1 MSEETTQGGTETPPP
16 QEVPQ
21 VEPAPVAEPDDTSS
35 KLLLEVER
43 MKKVISARQ
52 KEAEKAK
59 SELQEYRSQ
68 VEREK
73 MSDAEKKDAD
83 LQQALQEVARIK
95 AEVDARESE
104 NKLLKQTNH
113 LVAKHGLIN
122 THVADSIMKHYNP
135 ESDGD
140 LDSFAE
146 RIKKDPA
153 WSPLFHVEKR
163 VLPPSPAM
171 PGSAGPG
178 SRPDKTGKVAPEDR
192 AWAESYAKKLRV
204 PVETILDNM
213 GR

>member
-1 MSEETTQGGTETPPP
+1 MSEETTQEVTETPPP
-16 QEVPQ
+16 KEVPQ
-21 VEPAPVAEPDDTSS
+21 VAPAPVAEPDDASS

-52 KEAEKAK
+52 KDAEKAK
-59 SELQEYRSQ
+59 TELQEYKAQ
-68 VEREK
+68 IEREK

-83 LQQALQEVARIK
+83 LQVALQDAAKFK
-95 AEVDARESE
+95 AEIEARESE
-104 NKLLKQTNH
+104 NRLLKQTNH

-122 THVADSIMKHYNP
+122 TQVAESIMKQYQP

-140 LDSFAE
+140 LDSFAD

-153 WSPLFHVEKR
+153 WAPLFHSEKR
-163 VLPPSPAM
+163 MMPPAPAA

-178 SRPDKTGKVAPEDR
+178 SRPDKTGKVAPEDM
-192 AWAESYAKKLRV
+192 AWAKSYAKKLRV
-204 PVETILDNM
+204 PVETILENM